1 LFGKKSTSKPH
12 SKDKPKPEVKK
23 TFNEPKIPTK
33 FEPQRKVEPKE
44 KVIEECLCCKN
55 KCQCCE
61 HPVGITT
68 HFCKCK
74 CHA

>member
-1 LFGKKSTSKPH
+1 MFGKKSKPH
-12 SKDKPKPEVKK
+12 SKDKPKPEIKVSKPQ
-23 TFNEPKIPTK
+23 PKPVV
-33 FEPQRKVEPKE
+33 VEVKE
-44 KVIEECLCCKN
+44 KVIDHCLCCEA

-68 HFCKCK
+68 HFCQCK

>member
-1 LFGKKSTSKPH
+1 LFGKKSKPH
-12 SKDKPKPEVKK
+12 SKDKPKPEVKLSK
-23 TFNEPKIPTK
+23 PTVSYKVDKKGEVKI
-33 FEPQRKVEPKE
+33 EEPKE

-68 HFCKCK
+68 HFCQCK